1 MAEPAGPF
9 HVLRSGTGR
18 FLCYCGPDGVVYV
31 TDAMEVWAGELGGC
45 PALGSRCPPA
55 EHGAMLRAA
64 LGHGAAA
71 LSLGPAPAALRLP
84 EEPQCPAVALAQLPT
99 AEARS
104 QLQALVF
111 GMAGRIES
119 LEKRLEVAVETLAS
133 SCSPEKSTAQSQ
145 HFLPDLLSSST
156 QEDNRGSST
165 WQPPLSFPLWGE
177 QMEQRGHQHGA
188 FFPCSSSWWQGPAP
202 DLTYLEL
209 VEFGWSFDTVE
220 WEDHLCFSSC
230 Q

>member
-119 LEKRLEVAVETLAS
+119 LEKRLEAVETLAS

-145 HFLPDLLSSST
+145 HFLPDPSPRKSKASGSALPGKRKVPGESLINPGFKSKKAPSGVNF
-156 QEDNRGSST
+156 EDS
-165 WQPPLSFPLWGE
+165 
-177 QMEQRGHQHGA
+177 
-188 FFPCSSSWWQGPAP
+188 
-202 DLTYLEL
+202 
-209 VEFGWSFDTVE
+209 
-220 WEDHLCFSSC
+220 
-230 Q
+230 